1 MGQIKGKVMLLQMGT
16 VELASQRELSFEISD
31 EMLDTTVKGD
41 SAKKRIPLGEYDI
54 NLSIGGLYETGAV
67 AGAGVNDLITS
78 ITNGTK
84 ATLLI
89 TSTTSGAPTYE
100 VDGYVNNVSVE
111 MNKDD
116 IVTYS
121 ADFVS
126 SGELTTGTVV

>member
-1 MGQIKGKVMLLQMGT
+1 

-54 NLSIGGLYETGAV
+54 NQSIGGLYETGAV